1 MFRLRLFP
9 LRLFKPLLPSRLLPP
24 FRHFQLFG
32 AAIAVA
38 VIFLPLS
45 TAARSAEI
53 HKPTVFWASD
63 PVEPGETVQVSGIDL
78 DGISSVL
85 ISRLDDM
92 APKQADSTGQSLRAK
107 SPEVIQAVIVSHTAE
122 SLSFTL
128 PSGLESGVFS
138 ARMVSGGPT
147 AAPQNTIGDDGV
159 TVMLN
164 APDIYWLQGD
174 REQSATS
181 GGWLRVSGRN
191 IARNANAI
199 LRLTDG
205 DSRRFD
211 ISVEAPDLWSATFRL
226 PSTLP
231 AGKYRADLF
240 NGNGDQGAWRPAG
253 EIMINAPAPAPSLK
267 LDLYPQADG
276 TTQDVADAN
285 RDAGRINAAM
295 ASLAARGGG
304 TLFLH
309 GGIYDLTGTLLVPD
323 GVSLK
328 GEATD
333 LVTLAWRDSESPPP
347 ALITGVSNFTIENLS
362 ISAQRHL
369 DVIRGGFAPALA
381 SKTAGASAGAAPSAP
396 GSIAVGPAIGSN
408 ITLRNLTIRADAFM
422 GHLVNADAE
431 QRLAPMLAAIKDGV
445 AGLRLADAISWS
457 RVATSS
463 RPSAPFFSRQP
474 RVSGCP
480 AI

>member
-1 MFRLRLFP
+1 
-9 LRLFKPLLPSRLLPP
+9 
-24 FRHFQLFG
+24 
-32 AAIAVA
+32 
-38 VIFLPLS
+38 
-45 TAARSAEI
+45 
-53 HKPTVFWASD
+53 
-63 PVEPGETVQVSGIDL
+63 
-78 DGISSVL
+78 
-85 ISRLDDM
+85 
-92 APKQADSTGQSLRAK
+92 
-107 SPEVIQAVIVSHTAE
+107 
-122 SLSFTL
+122 
-128 PSGLESGVFS
+128 
-138 ARMVSGGPT
+138 
-147 AAPQNTIGDDGV
+147 
-159 TVMLN
+159 MLN

-445 AGLRLADAISWS
+445 AGLRLGGRNIVVEGCDLLSSVRPFLLSAAEGVRMSGNIIRLGRRGWYGISGAQSVLFEDNLIIGATFRLPAAGSTRWKDVMSAAISWF
-457 RVATSS
+457 ATISS
-463 RPSAPFFSRQP
+463 PNSTAGTARR
-474 RVSGCP
+474 
-480 AI
+480 